1 MKSEESVTK
10 ETVERL
16 CAQAELA
23 LAPERRTRL
32 VPMLAGFLGDGFFA
46 LHGPP
51 LPASMGP
58 PSDAKVL
65 SDDARVVKGLG
76 PQLLGDLSLQHRI
89 GASRE
94 RAGEIQILLDED
106 HRHPES
112 GVDPEEL
119 LEDLVDDRGLDTLG
133 RLVEQQELR
142 VAHERASDGEDLLL
156 APREA
161 TASLPE
167 TLAQPRE
174 DPQQLLEARFVSPPE
189 SPHPEIFAHGEPGKD
204 LTPLGNVPEAEPGAP
219 VGRQVGDVAA
229 PPADA
234 PLATAEEAHER
245 AQQGRLSYAIPSDDH
260 DALGHPDPER
270 HAVQNRHLPVP
281 RVEAFNLEHA
291 GVSPGRRRGRRHSRG
306 SAPWSLR

>member
-1 MKSEESVTK
+1 
-10 ETVERL
+10 
-16 CAQAELA
+16 
-23 LAPERRTRL
+23 
-32 VPMLAGFLGDGFFA
+32 
-46 LHGPP
+46 
-51 LPASMGP
+51 MGP
-58 PSDAKVL
+58 PSDAKIL
-65 SDDARVVKGLG
+65 SNDARVVKGLG

-174 DPQQLLEARFVSPPE
+174 DPQQLLEARSVSPPE
-189 SPHPEIFAHGEPGKD
+189 SPPPEIFAHGEPGTD
-204 LTPLGNVPEAEPGAP
+204 LAPLVNLPQAELGAP
-219 VGRQVGDVAA
+219 IEQHGGDAA
-229 PPADA
+229 P
-234 PLATAEEAHER
+234 R
-245 AQQGRLSYAIPSDDH
+245 
-260 DALGHPDPER
+260 PDR
-270 HAVQNRHLPVP
+270 
-281 RVEAFNLEHA
+281 
-291 GVSPGRRRGRRHSRG
+291 S
-306 SAPWSLR
+306 